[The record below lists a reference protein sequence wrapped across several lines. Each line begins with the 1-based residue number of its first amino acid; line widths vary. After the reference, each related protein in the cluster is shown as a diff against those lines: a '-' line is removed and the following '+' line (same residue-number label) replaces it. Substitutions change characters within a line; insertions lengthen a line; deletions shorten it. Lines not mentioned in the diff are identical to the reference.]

1 MPVKSAIHQLKQ
13 MPRLLLDAGKAWFD
27 HRASSKGAALSF
39 YTLFS
44 LTPILVLAIT
54 LVGYFFGQDTAQESI
69 IDQIR
74 SLVGVQGAEAAK
86 IMLAAAHNDDS
97 SFWATL
103 VAVILLII
111 GATTVFAELKASLDE
126 IWGIDTNDESALK
139 SLLMARLLSFSIV
152 LSLAFLLLISL
163 VVNAALAM
171 LERYMGGLW
180 GEMFGM
186 FTYLSTLI
194 TFGVIACMFALIYKM
209 LPEVPLSWSDVWT
222 GAAVTAGLFIFGKY
236 AIGLYL
242 GNSDIASGYG
252 AAGSLVALLLWV
264 YYSAQIFF
272 LGAEF
277 TRQYATRLGSLQHLA
292 RPAQA

>member
-1 MPVKSAIHQLKQ
+1 MQLTSVFDRFKDIV
-13 MPRLLLDAGKAWFD
+13 RLVLDAINSWFE

-44 LTPILVLAIT
+44 MTPILVLAIAV
-54 LVGYFFGQDTAQESI
+54 VGYFFGHNTAQGEI
-69 IDQIR
+69 IEQIE
-74 SLVGVQGAEAAK
+74 SLVGRQGADAARV
-86 IMLAAAHNDDS
+86 MLAAARSEDS
-97 SFWATL
+97 GLWATII
-103 VAVILLII
+103 AVGLLIL

-126 IWGIDTNDESALK
+126 IWGVKKPDTSTLK
-139 SLLMARLLSFSIV
+139 TLVMTRLLSFSIV

-171 LERYMGGLW
+171 MEHLIGGYL

-186 FTYLSTLI
+186 FTYVSTLV
-194 TFGVIACMFALIYKM
+194 TYGVIACMFALIYKM
-209 LPEVPLSWSDVWT
+209 LPNVPLSWSDVWI
-222 GAAVTAGLFIFGKY
+222 GAAFTAALFILGKY

-242 GNSDIASGYG
+242 GNSSIASGYG

-277 TRQYATRLGSLQHLA
+277 TRQYATRLGSLKNW
-292 RPAQA
+292 RPA

>member
-1 MPVKSAIHQLKQ
+1 MSQPNSLFVRFKDITRLMLSAI
-13 MPRLLLDAGKAWFD
+13 KAWFE

-44 LTPILVLAIT
+44 LTPILVLAIAV
-54 LVGYFFGQDTAQESI
+54 VGYFFGHDTAQGEI
-69 IDQIR
+69 IGQIE
-74 SLVGVQGAEAAK
+74 SLVGRQGAEAARA
-86 IMLAAAHNDDS
+86 MLAAAQNDNS
-97 SFWATL
+97 SLWATII
-103 VAVILLII
+103 AAGLLIL

-126 IWGIDTNDESALK
+126 IWGAATHDDSTLK
-139 SLLMARLLSFSIV
+139 SLVMTRLLSFSIV
-152 LSLAFLLLISL
+152 LALAFLLLISL

-171 LERYMGGLW
+171 LEHFVGGYL

-186 FTYLSTLI
+186 FTYVSTLV
-194 TFGVIACMFALIYKM
+194 TYGVIACMFALIYKM
-209 LPEVPLSWSDVWT
+209 LPDVPLSWSDVWI
-222 GAAVTAGLFIFGKY
+222 GAAFTAALFILGKY

-242 GNSDIASGYG
+242 GNSSIASGYG

-277 TRQYATRLGSLQHLA
+277 TRQYATRRGSLQHWKRA
-292 RPAQA
+292 A

>member
-1 MPVKSAIHQLKQ
+1 MQMSSGISHVKSIA
-13 MPRLLLDAGKAWFD
+13 RLLLDAVKAWFN

-44 LTPILVLAIT
+44 LTPILVLSIAV
-54 LVGYFFGQDTAQESI
+54 VGYFFGHEMAQSEI
-69 IDQIR
+69 INQVEN
-74 SLVGVQGAEAAK
+74 LVGTEGAQATQ
-86 IMLAAAHNDDS
+86 IMLTAAEQDAS
-97 SFWATL
+97 SLLAT
-103 VAVILLII
+103 AIAAGLLIV

-126 IWGIDTNDESALK
+126 IWEIETNDASALK
-139 SLLMARLLSFSIV
+139 SLLITRLRSFGIV

-163 VVNAALAM
+163 VINAALAM
-171 LERYMGGLW
+171 LERFVGGYL
-180 GEMFGM
+180 GEMFGT
-186 FTYLSTLI
+186 FTYVTSLVTY
-194 TFGVIACMFALIYKM
+194 GVIACMFALIYKM
-209 LPEVPLSWSDVWT
+209 LPEVPLSWSDVWI
-222 GAAVTAGLFIFGKY
+222 GAAFTAGLFILGKF

-242 GNSDIASGYG
+242 GNSGIASGYG

-292 RPAQA
+292 AKA

>member
-1 MPVKSAIHQLKQ
+1 MQLTSVFDRFKDIV
-13 MPRLLLDAGKAWFD
+13 RLVLDAINSWFE

-44 LTPILVLAIT
+44 MTPILVLAIAV
-54 LVGYFFGQDTAQESI
+54 VGYFFGHNTAQGEI
-69 IDQIR
+69 IEQIE
-74 SLVGVQGAEAAK
+74 SLVGRQGADAARV
-86 IMLAAAHNDDS
+86 MLAAARSDNS
-97 SFWATL
+97 GLWATII
-103 VAVILLII
+103 AVGLLIL

-126 IWGIDTNDESALK
+126 IWGVKKPDTSTLK
-139 SLLMARLLSFSIV
+139 TLVMTRLLSFSIV

-171 LERYMGGLW
+171 MEHLIGGYL

-186 FTYLSTLI
+186 FTYVSTLV
-194 TFGVIACMFALIYKM
+194 TYGVIACMFALIYKM
-209 LPEVPLSWSDVWT
+209 LPNVPLSWSDVWI
-222 GAAVTAGLFIFGKY
+222 GAAFTAALFILGKY

-242 GNSDIASGYG
+242 GNSSIASGYG

-277 TRQYATRLGSLQHLA
+277 TRQYATRLGSLKNW
-292 RPAQA
+292 RPA

>member
-1 MPVKSAIHQLKQ
+1 MQLTSVFDRFKDIARLIVDAVKS
-13 MPRLLLDAGKAWFD
+13 WFE

-44 LTPILVLAIT
+44 MTPILVLAIAV
-54 LVGYFFGQDTAQESI
+54 VGYFFGHDTAQGEI
-69 IDQIR
+69 IAQID
-74 SLVGVQGAEAAK
+74 SLVGRQGAEAARV
-86 IMLAAAHNDDS
+86 MLAAARSDES
-97 SFWATL
+97 GLWATII
-103 VAVILLII
+103 AVGLLIL

-126 IWGIDTNDESALK
+126 IWGATKQDKSTLK
-139 SLLMARLLSFSIV
+139 KLVMTRLLSFSIV
-152 LSLAFLLLISL
+152 LGLAFLLLISL

-171 LERYMGGLW
+171 MEHLIGGYL

-186 FTYLSTLI
+186 FTYISTLV
-194 TFGVIACMFALIYKM
+194 TYGVIACMFALIYKM
-209 LPEVPLSWSDVWT
+209 LPNVPLSWSDVWI
-222 GAAVTAGLFIFGKY
+222 GAAFTAALFILGKY

-242 GNSDIASGYG
+242 GNSSIASGYG

-277 TRQYATRLGSLQHLA
+277 TRQYATQLGSLKNWRA
-292 RPAQA
+292 A

>member
-1 MPVKSAIHQLKQ
+1 MQVKSGIDRLKHISRLMLGAI
-13 MPRLLLDAGKAWFD
+13 KAWFY

-54 LVGYFFGQDTAQESI
+54 FVGYFFGQETAQGEI
-69 IDQIR
+69 IKQIEN
-74 SLVGVQGAEAAK
+74 LVGPQGAEAAK
-86 IMLAAAHNDDS
+86 VMLAASQSDGS

-103 VAVILLII
+103 IAVILLVI

-126 IWGIDTNDESALK
+126 IWGIETNDESALK
-139 SLLMARLLSFSIV
+139 SLLMTRLLSFSIV

-186 FTYLSTLI
+186 FTYISTLV

-209 LPEVPLSWSDVWT
+209 LPEVPLSWSDVWI

-292 RPAQA
+292 RKT

>member
-1 MPVKSAIHQLKQ
+1 MQLTSVFDRFKDIARLIVDAVKS
-13 MPRLLLDAGKAWFD
+13 WFE

-44 LTPILVLAIT
+44 MTPILVLAIAV
-54 LVGYFFGQDTAQESI
+54 VGYFFGHDTAQGEI
-69 IDQIR
+69 IAQID
-74 SLVGVQGAEAAK
+74 SLVGRQGAEAARV
-86 IMLAAAHNDDS
+86 MLAAARSDES
-97 SFWATL
+97 GLWATII
-103 VAVILLII
+103 AVGLLIL

-126 IWGIDTNDESALK
+126 IWGATRQDKSTLK
-139 SLLMARLLSFSIV
+139 KLVMTRLLSFSIV
-152 LSLAFLLLISL
+152 LGLAFLLLISL

-171 LERYMGGLW
+171 MEHLIGGYL

-186 FTYLSTLI
+186 FTYVSTLV
-194 TFGVIACMFALIYKM
+194 TYGVIACMFALIYKM
-209 LPEVPLSWSDVWT
+209 LPNAPLSWSDVWI
-222 GAAVTAGLFIFGKY
+222 GAAFTAALFILGKY

-242 GNSDIASGYG
+242 GNSSIASGYG

-277 TRQYATRLGSLQHLA
+277 TRQYAIQLGSLKNWRA
-292 RPAQA
+292 A

>member
-1 MPVKSAIHQLKQ
+1 MLGAV
-13 MPRLLLDAGKAWFD
+13 KAWFE

-44 LTPILVLAIT
+44 LSPILVLAVAV
-54 LVGYFFGQDTAQESI
+54 VGYFFGHDAAQGEI
-69 IDQIR
+69 IGQIE
-74 SLVGVQGAEAAK
+74 SLVGRQGAEATRT
-86 IMLAAAHNDDS
+86 MLAATRNDAS
-97 SFWATL
+97 SLWATM
-103 VAVILLII
+103 VAAGLLIL

-126 IWGIDTNDESALK
+126 MWGAPAQDDSALK
-139 SLLMARLLSFSIV
+139 SLVKTRLLSFSIV
-152 LSLAFLLLISL
+152 LALAFLLLISL

-171 LERYMGGLW
+171 LEHFVGGFL

-186 FTYLSTLI
+186 LTYVSTLV
-194 TFGVIACMFALIYKM
+194 TYGVIASMFALIYKM
-209 LPEVPLSWSDVWT
+209 LPDVPLSWSDVWI
-222 GAAVTAGLFIFGKY
+222 GAAFTAALFILGKY

-242 GNSDIASGYG
+242 GNSSIVSGYG

-277 TRQYATRLGSLQHLA
+277 TRQYATHLGSLQHWKRA
-292 RPAQA
+292 D

>member
-1 MPVKSAIHQLKQ
+1 MQMKSGIDQLQ
-13 MPRLLLDAGKAWFD
+13 HMPRLLLDATKAWFN

-44 LTPILVLAIT
+44 LTPILVLAIAF
-54 LVGYFFGQDTAQESI
+54 VGYFFGQEAAQVEI
-69 IDQIR
+69 IHQIE
-74 SLVGVQGAEAAK
+74 SLVGSQGAEATK
-86 IMLAAAHNDDS
+86 VMLAAARNDES
-97 SFWATL
+97 SLWATL
-103 VAVILLII
+103 VAAILLII

-126 IWGIDTNDESALK
+126 IWGIETNDESALK
-139 SLLMARLLSFSIV
+139 SLLMTRLLSFSIV
-152 LSLAFLLLISL
+152 LALAFLLLTSL
-163 VVNAALAM
+163 VVNAGLAM
-171 LERYMGGLW
+171 LERYVGGLW

-186 FTYLSTLI
+186 FTYLSTLV

-209 LPEVPLSWSDVWT
+209 LPEVPLSWSDVWI

-252 AAGSLVALLLWV
+252 AAGSLVALMLWV

-277 TRQYATRLGSLQHLA
+277 TRQYATRLGSLQNLA
-292 RPAQA
+292 RKP